1 MAQWAQ
7 PPTQAQLWGQQPA
20 PMQQAALGY
29 VRLHIQ
35 GSIWTTGMLLPT
47 VTVNGYRAA
56 VKYGV
61 NILPVYPGRT
71 VVEASM
77 QWMRTYGQGACT
89 VDLGPGQ
96 VADVWYVA
104 PNTQIHVGSMGL
116 TPQRRKGGWAL
127 AGLTAVLLFVV
138 FGIPIAVILAASR

>member
-1 MAQWAQ
+1 
-7 PPTQAQLWGQQPA
+7 
-20 PMQQAALGY
+20 MQQAALGY

-77 QWMRTYGQGACT
+77 RWMRRYGQAGYT
-89 VDLGPGQ
+89 VDVAPGQ
-96 VADVWYVA
+96 AADIWYAA
-104 PNTQIHVGSMGL
+104 PLTQFHTGSMGVAK
-116 TPQRRKGGWAL
+116 QSRKGGWAL
-127 AGLTAVLLFVV
+127 AGMLAAIMLIFLGLPLTFV